1 MKIYNITPVAKP
13 RMTQRDKWLKPR
25 RPAVQKYYDF
35 KMQCLLEKVELPEDG
50 GHVIF
55 HLPMPKSWTKKKKA
69 EMCGKR
75 HKSRPDLDNLL
86 KSLSDS
92 VYGEDSI
99 ISDVRITKIW
109 SHKGQIQIFD
119 RICYL

>member
-1 MKIYNITPVAKP
+1 MKIYDITPCPKP

-35 KMQCLLEKVELPEDG
+35 KMQWLLEKGELPADG
-50 GHVIF
+50 AHVIF
-55 HLPMPKSWTKKKKA
+55 HIQMPRSWTKKKKA

-86 KSLSDS
+86 KTLSDS
-92 VYGEDSI
+92 AYWDDSV
-99 ISDVRITKIW
+99 ISDIRATKIW
-109 SHKGQIQIFD
+109 GYKGQIQIFD
-119 RICYL
+119 RICYI